1 MRLSAVFT
9 IISLVSAALFGA
21 ACTTSGG
28 GTTKSFYYYP
38 PVNYN
43 PTAGMSP
50 NLSEGLLTGVPSSA
64 PFKP

>member
-9 IISLVSAALFGA
+9 LAALVSVGLVAA
-21 ACTTSGG
+21 ACSSSGG
-28 GTTKSFYYYP
+28 GSGQTFYYYP